1 MVKEGEPNIVDIEST
16 GIECE
21 SDPRNEPVTGG
32 KRAKNVLKPVA
43 GTSSFEGSDDGD
55 DSSNSNQN
63 SLKTSDEDDD
73 YDDIESLV
81 NSKYE
86 GDKGDHMPLLGKT
99 QMKEKHK
106 TRTTKKPPRPR
117 KGPSLNTSDLQLV
130 REISELV
137 MKKRARVERLKAMK
151 KMRTVRSS
159 SSSLALSS
167 SSSSPSSLS
176 LSKSSLF
183 AMMVT
188 ILFFIII
195 LFQGF
200 GSSQQQLEPV
210 V

>member
-21 SDPRNEPVTGG
+21 PDPRNEPVTGG
-32 KRAKNVLKPVA
+32 KRAKNLLKSVV
-43 GTSSFEGSDDGD
+43 GTLSFEGSDDGE
-55 DSSNSNQN
+55 DSSNSNRN
-63 SLKTSDEDDD
+63 SLKTSDEDDE

-81 NSKYE
+81 NSKFE
-86 GDKGDHMPLLGKT
+86 GEKGDHMPLLGKT

-106 TRTTKKPPRPR
+106 TRNTKKPPRPR

-151 KMRTVRSS
+151 KMRTIRSSS
-159 SSSLALSS
+159 SSSLASSSSPPLLSS
-167 SSSSPSSLS
+167 SSS
-176 LSKSSLF
+176 SKSSLF

-200 GSSQQQLEPV
+200 GSSHQQ
-210 V
+210 